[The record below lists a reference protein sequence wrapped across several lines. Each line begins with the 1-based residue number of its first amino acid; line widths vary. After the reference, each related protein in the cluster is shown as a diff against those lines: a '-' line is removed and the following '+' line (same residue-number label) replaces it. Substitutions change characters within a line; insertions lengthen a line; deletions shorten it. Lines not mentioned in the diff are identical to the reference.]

1 MITKQTIRSVHSL
14 QLKKFRDETRS
25 FVAES
30 PKVVS
35 DLLALMPCRR
45 LFATE
50 EFLAAHSKSS
60 WKRVDDLQV
69 VSHSE
74 LERLS
79 KQKSPR
85 GAVAVFEK
93 PEPSEDDAG
102 SLSHI
107 AGGELCLALDDVQ
120 DPGNLG
126 TIVRV
131 ADWFGIAHIFA
142 SPHTADVFSPKVV
155 QSTMGAVGRVSLHY
169 VPLPALLRVTR
180 GQAPVFGTF
189 LDGEDIFRAS
199 LPAVS
204 RGVIVMGN
212 EGAGISPDVEET
224 VTRRLLVPN
233 YPLGRQASESLNVA
247 VATAVVCAEFRRRSA
262 VACPPASY

>member
-1 MITKQTIRSVHSL
+1 MITKQAIKSVHSL
-14 QLKKFRDETRS
+14 QLKKFRDESRS

-50 EFLAAHSKSS
+50 DFLATHPKDS

-93 PEPSEDDAG
+93 PGSFGSEAG
-102 SLSHI
+102 KLPLI
-107 AGGELCLALDDVQ
+107 AENELCLALDDVQ

-142 SPHTADVFSPKVV
+142 SPHTADAFSPKVV
-155 QSTMGAVGRVSLHY
+155 QATMGAVGRVRLHY
-169 VPLPALLRVTR
+169 APLPCLLRSVR
-180 GQAPVFGTF
+180 GKAPVYGTF
-189 LDGEDIFRAS
+189 LDGENIFHAS
-199 LPAVS
+199 LPSVS
-204 RGVIVMGN
+204 CGIIVMGN
-212 EGAGISPDVEET
+212 EGTGISPKVEET

-247 VATAVVCAEFRRRSA
+247 VATAVVCAEFRRRA
-262 VACPPASY
+262 TNPAPPATF

>member
-1 MITKQTIRSVHSL
+1 VITKQNIKSVHSL
-14 QLKKFRDETRS
+14 QLKKFRDESCS

-45 LFATE
+45 LYATE
-50 EFLAAHSKSS
+50 DFLATHPKDS

-93 PEPSEDDAG
+93 PDSLGNDAETL
-102 SLSHI
+102 SLI
-107 AGGELCLALDDVQ
+107 AKSELCLALDDVQ

-155 QSTMGAVGRVSLHY
+155 QATMGAVGRVRLHY
-169 VPLPALLRVTR
+169 VSLPDLLRSVR
-180 GQAPVFGTF
+180 EQAPVYGTF
-189 LDGEDIFRAS
+189 LDGENLFHAS
-199 LPAVS
+199 LPSVS
-204 RGVIVMGN
+204 CGVIVMGN
-212 EGAGISPDVEET
+212 EGAGISPKVEKA

-247 VATAVVCAEFRRRSA
+247 VATAVVCAEFRRRA
-262 VACPPASY
+262 TVPASPTLF